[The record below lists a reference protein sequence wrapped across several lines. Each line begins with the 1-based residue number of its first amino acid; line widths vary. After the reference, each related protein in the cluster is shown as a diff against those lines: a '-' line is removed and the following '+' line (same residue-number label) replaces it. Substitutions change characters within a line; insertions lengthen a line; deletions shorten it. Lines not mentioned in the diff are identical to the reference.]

1 MQKEKSITNRVE
13 FDFHNNIFRKYLSKE
28 KFISELEMSQ
38 LASDI
43 SSTSNLFDTPN
54 LIRSDHDNSILE
66 FELIDNAITLREYFI
81 ALAGWGATPKQQS
94 ELCNIFYRLGQSIF
108 IIHNRDINSINV
120 SIRKFP
126 SALFSQELIDQ
137 SVLIHGDFTLSNI
150 LFTRKSERIDIIDWS
165 TSPIFHYSA
174 NVGPRYWDL
183 SFFISSLF
191 YLSYSTFFSYQLRGK
206 LVKEFL
212 SGYLH
217 DADLNSAVFLSEL
230 SGFLRRYNYYKLYYS
245 DNKMEINR
253 SNQFLI
259 KRTKSKLDALISL
272 LPTLLND

>member
-66 FELIDNAITLREYFI
+66 FELIDNAITLREFFI

-245 DNKMEINR
+245 DNKMKINR

-259 KRTKSKLDALISL
+259 KRTKSKLDAFISL